1 MTSGKFEELLR
12 LYKEKYGLDGEK
24 ILKMHVDNIRR
35 ELLVNEHTA
44 LEILY
49 ERTKKFSIKPERV
62 IEISPQLKLN
72 VRHDGESFTIL
83 YFPITEFVEE
93 LNLLG
98 RALEYLEKRVG
109 EVMSVIGNIG
119 VTETGFHGVKGFA
132 IVCKKRSKTPRELK
146 Q

>member
-1 MTSGKFEELLR
+1 MTSSKFEELLR

-98 RALEYLEKRVG
+98 RALEYLEK
-109 EVMSVIGNIG
+109 
-119 VTETGFHGVKGFA
+119 
-132 IVCKKRSKTPRELK
+132 KRWRGYLRNRQHRSYKNWLSWSEGLCYNM
-146 Q
+146 